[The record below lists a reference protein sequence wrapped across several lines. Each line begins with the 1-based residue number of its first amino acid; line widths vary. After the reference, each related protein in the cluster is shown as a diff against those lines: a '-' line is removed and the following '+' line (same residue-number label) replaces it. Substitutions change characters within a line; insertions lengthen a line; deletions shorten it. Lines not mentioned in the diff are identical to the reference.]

1 MGLQVLGRLFPFK
14 RGLMHA
20 YWAAN
25 VWALYAAVDRALA
38 LLLPHLGFQVG
49 RTAALMTGS
58 AHRHLPASHLFM
70 PC

>member
-38 LLLPHLGFQVG
+38 LLLPHLGFHVD
-49 RTAALMTGS
+49 RTAALMTG
-58 AHRHLPASHLFM
+58 
-70 PC
+70 